1 MTATAPPIPEA
12 VAGQLVGESRT
23 SLWRDTLGNILR
35 QRNAVVGLTILTFFV
50 LVAIFAD
57 QVATHDPVTVLL
69 GQEEGPKKLAGPCIH
84 ALGCPAAQP
93 EHYFGIDQNV
103 RDVFSRV
110 VHGTRISLQ
119 IGFLTV
125 GFAIII
131 GTLIGALSGYAGG
144 KTDNILMRL
153 MDVILAFP
161 ALLLAIAI
169 VTVLGTTLLNAQLA
183 IGIVA
188 IPIYARIMRA
198 SVLSIKERDYV
209 TASQALGESGGG
221 ILFRRILP
229 NALTPLIVQGTL
241 GIAGAVIDVAALSF
255 LGLGAQP
262 PTAEWGSMIGQ
273 ARNSMFA
280 APHLVIFPGVAL
292 ALTVL
297 AFNLLGDG
305 LRDALDPRLNR

>member
-1 MTATAPPIPEA
+1 MAATAPPIPD
-12 VAGQLVGESRT
+12 VLAGQLSGEGRT

-35 QRNAVVGLTILTFFV
+35 QRNAVVGLTILIFFIV
-50 LVAIFAD
+50 VAIFAD
-57 QVATHDPVTVLL
+57 QIASHDPVAPLL
-69 GQEEGPKKLAGPCIH
+69 GQEEGAKKLAGPCIH

-93 EHYFGIDQNV
+93 EHLFGIDQNV

-110 VHGTRISLQ
+110 VHGTRVSLQ

-125 GFAIII
+125 GFAIVI
-131 GTLIGALSGYAGG
+131 GTLIGAVSGYFGG
-144 KTDNILMRL
+144 ATDNILMRL
-153 MDVILAFP
+153 MDVVLAFP

-169 VTVLGTTLLNAQLA
+169 VTVLGTTLINAQLA

-209 TASQALGESGGG
+209 TASQALGESGRG
-221 ILFRRILP
+221 ILVRRILP

>member
-1 MTATAPPIPEA
+1 M
-12 VAGQLVGESRT
+12 
-23 SLWRDTLGNILR
+23 
-35 QRNAVVGLTILTFFV
+35 

-57 QVATHDPVTVLL
+57 QVATHDPIAVLL
-69 GQEEGPKKLAGPCIH
+69 GQEEGAKKLAGPCIH

-125 GFAIII
+125 GFAIVI
-131 GTLIGALSGYAGG
+131 GTLIGAVSGYAGG
-144 KTDNILMRL
+144 KVDNTLMRL

>member
-1 MTATAPPIPEA
+1 MATVSQPVEVGLAQEA
-12 VAGQLVGESRT
+12 GRGA
-23 SLWRDTLGNILR
+23 SLWRDSLANILR
-35 QRNAVVGLTILTFFV
+35 QRNAIVGLVILIFFV
-50 LVAIFAD
+50 VVAVFAE
-57 QVATHDPVTVLL
+57 QIATFPPNEVLI
-69 GQEEGPKKLAGPCIH
+69 GQEAGVKKLAPPCIH
-84 ALGCPAAQP
+84 ALGCPAAQT
-93 EHYFGIDQNV
+93 EHIFGIDGNV

-110 VHGTRISLQ
+110 VHGARVSLQ

-144 KTDNILMRL
+144 AIDNVFMRM
-153 MDVILAFP
+153 MDVLLAFP
-161 ALLLAIAI
+161 ALLLSIAI
-169 VTVLGTTLLNAQLA
+169 VNVLGSGLVNAQIA

-198 SVLSIKERDYV
+198 SVLSIRERDFV
-209 TASQALGESGGG
+209 VASRALGESPSGL
-221 ILFRRILP
+221 LFRRILP

-241 GIAGAVIDVAALSF
+241 GVAGAVLDVAALSF

-262 PTAEWGSMIGQ
+262 PTAEWGSMIGL
-273 ARNSMFA
+273 ARNSLFA
-280 APHLVIFPGVAL
+280 APHLVFFPGIAL

>member
-12 VAGQLVGESRT
+12 VAGQLCGDGRT
-23 SLWRDTLGNILR
+23 SLGRDTLGNILR

-50 LVAIFAD
+50 LVAIFAA
-57 QVATHDPVTVLL
+57 QVATHHPVAVLL
-69 GQEEGPKKLAGPCIH
+69 GQEEGAKKLAGPCIH

-110 VHGTRISLQ
+110 VYGTRISLQ

-125 GFAIII
+125 GFAIVI

-144 KTDNILMRL
+144 KVDNILIRL

-188 IPIYARIMRA
+188 IPIY
-198 SVLSIKERDYV
+198 
-209 TASQALGESGGG
+209 
-221 ILFRRILP
+221 
-229 NALTPLIVQGTL
+229 
-241 GIAGAVIDVAALSF
+241 
-255 LGLGAQP
+255 
-262 PTAEWGSMIGQ
+262 
-273 ARNSMFA
+273 
-280 APHLVIFPGVAL
+280 
-292 ALTVL
+292 
-297 AFNLLGDG
+297 
-305 LRDALDPRLNR
+305 